1 MGLHSQLF
9 VGLEFCDIEYR
20 RAIQSTKK
28 NGHITKMSNNK
39 YLVRMSRQNGVNECN
54 F

>member
-9 VGLEFCDIEYR
+9 VGLEFCDIGYR
-20 RAIQSTKK
+20 RAMQSTKK

-39 YLVRMSRQNGVNECN
+39 DLARMYRQNGGK
-54 F
+54 